1 MNLGNFCRAL
11 PKLVCNLKLIQH
23 KTYRLMLKRYLF
35 FCAQQELHAHLNGSL
50 SVDTLKKLYKMQNP
64 NSEDSDKI
72 FTSIKD
78 FSSLG
83 EYECVFNFKLY
94 IVLLY

>member
-11 PKLVCNLKLIQH
+11 PKL
-23 KTYRLMLKRYLF
+23 
-35 FCAQQELHAHLNGSL
+35 ELHAHLNGSL
-50 SVDTLKKLYKMQNP
+50 SMDTLKKLYKMQNP

-78 FSSLG
+78 FSSLDVSK
-83 EYECVFNFKLY
+83 YLT
-94 IVLLY
+94 